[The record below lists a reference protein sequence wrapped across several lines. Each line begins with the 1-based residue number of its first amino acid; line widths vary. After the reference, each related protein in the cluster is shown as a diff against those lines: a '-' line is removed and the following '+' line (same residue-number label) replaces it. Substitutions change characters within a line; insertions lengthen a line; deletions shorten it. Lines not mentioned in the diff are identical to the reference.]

1 VSGGAGVF
9 GRVCMATTWGEDT
22 GQGRRQNRTR
32 RNVEACVSEPLLRW
46 ATTDTRLSLA
56 AACVTC
62 ITAQAAGS
70 SRLTRT
76 RSPHSPPILSRQQM
90 LEFES

>member
-62 ITAQAAGS
+62 ITAAGS
-70 SRLTRT
+70 SLNLGSAHKDKV
-76 RSPHSPPILSRQQM
+76 SPLSSSLESPTNVGV
-90 LEFES
+90 